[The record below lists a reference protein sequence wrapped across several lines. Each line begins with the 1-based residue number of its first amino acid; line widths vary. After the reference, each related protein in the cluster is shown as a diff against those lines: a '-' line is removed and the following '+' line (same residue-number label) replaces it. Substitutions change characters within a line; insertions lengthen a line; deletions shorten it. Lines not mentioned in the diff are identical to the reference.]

1 LKNSSLKILIPI
13 IITAAAVLFIYVVLV
28 TEIKRLNNEKLNK
41 QIELNERT
49 NRIEARIVEVQQ
61 LSGED
66 RIVKLAQDS
75 LGLFRPGKDLEIIN
89 VQSDQIKKI
98 ELLVNR
104 KYD

>member
-1 LKNSSLKILIPI
+1 MIPVIL
-13 IITAAAVLFIYVVLV
+13 AAAVVLFIYVVLV
-28 TEIKRLNNEKLNK
+28 TEIKRLNNEKLNR

-75 LGLFRPGKDLEIIN
+75 LGLFRSGKDLEIIN
-89 VQSDQIKKI
+89 LPADQIKKI
-98 ELLVNR
+98 ELLVDR